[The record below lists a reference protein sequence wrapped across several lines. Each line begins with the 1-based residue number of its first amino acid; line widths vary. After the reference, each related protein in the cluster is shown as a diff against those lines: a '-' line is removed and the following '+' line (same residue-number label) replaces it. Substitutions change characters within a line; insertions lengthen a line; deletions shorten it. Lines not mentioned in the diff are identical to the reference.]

1 MKRIIITIILFVVVQ
16 HVFSQ
21 VTTIPVFP
29 KADAPVTITVDVTG
43 TALNN
48 FNWNNITN
56 PVYVW
61 AWLPEGCTSNCDA
74 STNVNPATSPAQDA
88 ARVFRISTNKYQ
100 ITLTPTTFFN
110 KPASEIS
117 KMGILL
123 KAKDWTGGQTP
134 DYMIDISNQ
143 DEFLVSFSQPSSF
156 PVFKNAGDPLQITAN
171 ASVPADLELKING
184 STVSTAS
191 NATSLNYTHTV
202 AGPAG
207 VYDVTITADN
217 DDEVATAS
225 FDFIVRSVVVNEQ
238 RPDGIIDGINYG
250 SDPTKVTLGLWAPGK
265 ASVYAFGDFSDWKV
279 LPEYQMKKDGEHF
292 WIELTGLTA
301 GQEYGYQ
308 YFVEESV
315 RIADPY
321 ADKILSP
328 PDQNIPEAVYPE
340 LKSYPEKAMNTN
352 QYFNAVAVFQTGQPS
367 YAWQVADFE
376 KPAKKDLVIYE
387 LLIRDF
393 FGSDARSY
401 QSLVDTIGYF
411 KRLGVNAIELMPIM
425 EFSNNDSWGYNP
437 TFMFAPDKYYGPK
450 NQLKTFID
458 RCHQEGIAVI
468 FDIAMNHQDLP
479 NPYLVMD
486 FDFTASSPGKPTAN
500 NKWFNITATHPFS
513 VFFDM
518 NHESSYTKKY
528 LDTVNYYWLKEYKI
542 DGFRFDLSKGFTQ
555 TNHPDDVGA
564 WSAYDQSR
572 IDILKRMAD
581 KIWSHTP
588 DAYVILEHLS
598 ANDEEKVLSEHGMM
612 LWGNMN
618 HAYNQNTMGFG
629 ADSDL
634 AWGYYKN
641 REWTEPNL
649 VSYMESHDEERLMFK
664 NLQFGASSGN
674 YSVKTLSTALDRVKA
689 ASLLFYTIPGPKMLW
704 QFGELGYDISIDEN
718 GRVGAKPVKW
728 EYYTDNARHALFEH
742 TAELIRLR
750 KEYDVFT
757 SGDATLGG
765 GASLQKQ
772 MTLKNDPYTTTPANA
787 SEMNVQIAV
796 NFDVTQK
803 TMQVSFPHTGTWY
816 DYYDEGKP
824 VNVTAAPFPIVMAA
838 GKYRMYTDVP
848 LKELPP
854 VTGVE
859 EGESS
864 FIKIYPNP
872 STGKFFVDA
881 GTDRIDDLNVLDVR
895 GAKQKFTVDGNIID
909 LSGLPSG
916 LYLFKIITH
925 HGKHEVWK
933 VVKR

>member
-1 MKRIIITIILFVVVQ
+1 MKKIIITIVLFVVVQ

-21 VTTIPVFP
+21 AVTTDPVFP
-29 KADAPVTITVDVTG
+29 KADEPVTITVDVTG
-43 TALNN
+43 TGLSN
-48 FNWNNITN
+48 FNWNNSTN
-56 PVYVW
+56 PVYLW
-61 AWLPEGCTSNCDA
+61 AWLPEGCSSNCDA
-74 STNVNPATSPAQDA
+74 PTNVNPATSPAQDA
-88 ARVFRISTNKYQ
+88 AKAFRISTNKYQ

-117 KMGILL
+117 KLGILL
-123 KAKDWTGGQTP
+123 KAKDWTGGKTP

-156 PVFKNAGDPLQITAN
+156 PVFKNAGDLLPITAN
-171 ASVPADLELKING
+171 ASASADLELKIDG
-184 STVSTAS
+184 STVSTVP
-191 NATSLNYTHTV
+191 NTTSLNYTHTV

-207 VYDVTITADN
+207 VYDVTISADN
-217 DDEVATAS
+217 GEEVVTAS
-225 FDFIVRSVVVNEQ
+225 FDFIVRSAVVNQQ
-238 RPDGIIDGINYG
+238 RPEGIIDGINYG
-250 SDPTKVTLGLWAPGK
+250 SDPTKVVLSLWAPGK
-265 ASVYAFGDFSDWKV
+265 TSVYAVGDFSDWEV

-321 ADKILSP
+321 ADKILSTY
-328 PDQNIPEAVYPE
+328 DQYIPEAVYPD
-340 LKSYPEKAMNTN
+340 LKPYPEKAVNTN
-352 QYFNAVAVFQTGQPS
+352 QYFNAVAVFQTAQPT
-367 YAWQVADFE
+367 YAWQVTDFE
-376 KPAKKDLVIYE
+376 KPAKEKLVIYE

-437 TFMFAPDKYYGPK
+437 NFMFAPDKYYGPK
-450 NQLKTFID
+450 DQLKAFID

-468 FDIAMNHQDLP
+468 FDIVMNQQDLP

-486 FDFTASSPGKPTAN
+486 FDFTALKPTAN
-500 NKWFNITATHPFS
+500 NKWFNVTATHPYN
-513 VFFDM
+513 VFYDM
-518 NHESSYTKKY
+518 NHESAYTKKY
-528 LDTVNYYWLKEYKI
+528 LDTVNYYWLKEYRI

-555 TNHPDDVGA
+555 TNHPDDVSA
-564 WSAYDQSR
+564 WSSYDQSR

-588 DAYVILEHLS
+588 GAYVILEHLA

-618 HAYNQNTMGFG
+618 YAYNQNTKGFG
-629 ADSDL
+629 SDSDL
-634 AWGYYKN
+634 SWGYYKN

-649 VSYMESHDEERLMFK
+649 VSYMESHDEERLMFR
-664 NLQFGASSGN
+664 NLQDGNVSGS

-704 QFGELGYDISIDEN
+704 QFGELGYDVSIEEN
-718 GRVGAKPVKW
+718 GRTGAKPVKW
-728 EYYTDNARHALFEH
+728 EYYTDEARRALFDH
-742 TAELIRLR
+742 TAELIRMR
-750 KEYDVFT
+750 QEYDVFT
-757 SGDATLGG
+757 SGDATLVSS
-765 GASLQKQ
+765 ASLQKQ
-772 MTLKNDPYTTTPANA
+772 MTLKNDPYTATPANA

-796 NFDVTQK
+796 NFEVTQK

-824 VNVTAAPFPIVMAA
+824 VNVTATPFSIVMAA
-838 GKYRMYTDVP
+838 GKYKMYTDVP
-848 LKELPP
+848 LKELP

-859 EGESS
+859 DAEAS
-864 FIKIYPNP
+864 FLKIFPNP

-881 GTDRIDDLNVLDVR
+881 GVYKIADLSVMDTR
-895 GAKQKFTVDGNIID
+895 GTKQKFAADGNMID
-909 LSGLPSG
+909 LSGLPNG
-916 LYLFKIITH
+916 LYLFKIITN
-925 HGKHEVWK
+925 HGKQVVRK
-933 VVKR
+933 VVKK